1 MKKLRIQILL
11 IAAVIVTGL
20 GLTSCESDGPDERW
34 YLNGTWQCMQY
45 PDETLTFYL
54 DGTGYWQNNY
64 TGEYE
69 DFDYYCDGD
78 YLSFRWYPQYGPSYY
93 EDCYIYPTNSNA
105 IQITYPAS
113 SGYGPTTLYYSR
125 IY

>member
-1 MKKLRIQILL
+1 
-11 IAAVIVTGL
+11 
-20 GLTSCESDGPDERW
+20 
-34 YLNGTWQCMQY
+34 MQY

-93 EDCYIYPTNSNA
+93 EDCYIYATNSNA